1 MRIIPKLLLLL
12 VLGVLSKS
20 AFAQEA
26 LHKIALKSGTAFELI
41 SGNQLAIFPLS
52 ERTKELIQKGRNRP
66 IIAADYTSGTVIK
79 TTQPKTAVQ
88 EILRQISE
96 QTALSLGSFSNSVL
110 TAAEPSVI
118 LMAAGETSVWT
129 IILTPKEADTYVL
142 SVTYLFDEKKRP

>member
-1 MRIIPKLLLLL
+1 M
-12 VLGVLSKS
+12 
-20 AFAQEA
+20 
-26 LHKIALKSGTAFELI
+26 
-41 SGNQLAIFPLS
+41 
-52 ERTKELIQKGRNRP
+52 
-66 IIAADYTSGTVIK
+66 
-79 TTQPKTAVQ
+79 Q